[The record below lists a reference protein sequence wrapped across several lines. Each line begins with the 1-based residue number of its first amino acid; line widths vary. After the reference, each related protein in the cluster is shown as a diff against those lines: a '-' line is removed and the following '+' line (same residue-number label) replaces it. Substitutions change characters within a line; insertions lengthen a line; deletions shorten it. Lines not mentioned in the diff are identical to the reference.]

1 MEVHQTN
8 QYVFYNRK
16 NSTKFAC
23 PIQVYWICNSFFS
36 DLQWTNHFES
46 EFTKLFVGKVRHVT
60 QLMSN
65 DGSGKTDFSNTIQGL
80 KQANPGEKQNL
91 FLWKCNLSCLG
102 GHYFVRVVLNSNTE
116 EAYWVTIHLNRQ
128 SSNGAGCPTDFH
140 PSSYLELLNPILLTK
155 TRQQLLTISVLAF
168 VGTLLLYSTQR
179 LAMFCWWTF

>member
-1 MEVHQTN
+1 MQKNNNKKAPVKHQPDSKIWEKCQQHTWKSTR
-8 QYVFYNRK
+8 QIYVFYNRK
-16 NSTKFAC
+16 KTVQNLLALCRCTEF
-23 PIQVYWICNSFFS
+23 VNHFFS

-102 GHYFVRVVLNSNTE
+102 GHYFVREVLNSNTE
-116 EAYWVTIHLNRQ
+116 EA
-128 SSNGAGCPTDFH
+128 
-140 PSSYLELLNPILLTK
+140 
-155 TRQQLLTISVLAF
+155 
-168 VGTLLLYSTQR
+168 
-179 LAMFCWWTF
+179 